1 MANLEWKNVSSQLG
15 DYSNAGAVAI
25 DATQY
30 AGTALKDAMLGL
42 AKLYQDKKQSDALQ
56 YLSSVRDPNNPTQ
69 FTKYIDQTIGAS
81 TGVGTDF
88 LKYLGDDYRN
98 LQGALLDAENL
109 RIQKEQ
115 GKEAQ
120 NAVDRALADANI
132 AGVKRA
138 NAALEALNLRTD
150 ARTYGDVDPLLNS
163 AAQRA
168 VQGARAAQIKAK
180 LAEQERAQIQQDM
193 RYPVAMMYLNYA
205 GDVSSDT
212 AEGKA
217 TWANIHKVVIPQIAQ
232 RYGITETMAYNI
244 AMQGQKD
251 AEAMKASGF
260 RPTPDSP
267 LQMTLAGSTLDLYGN
282 EGTFSIPID
291 ARAAFQVPEARAA
304 AQQVVAQGGT
314 PEQAAQVAVQTAQQV
329 KAQEQAEQVI
339 QEQIQAQQAQ
349 QVVQQAQAAQQVQQA
364 SAQQAV
370 QQQVAQQVAT
380 QQAAQ
385 EVDNA
390 AKQAIARQQTGTPL
404 MSAINSS
411 RATMSQVPAPISL
424 APDQLAKVVQG
435 KVPITSKTAQTEPT
449 TETVD
454 STIEQALPAQKKTVL
469 SDRETARVE
478 AQIQDLIAEQPEIF
492 RAGLEDYYRKVY
504 IEGEDPDKAGQQLRK
519 KFEKID
525 YDGKLPGG
533 FTAFADKVIED
544 SKKSPFIRS
553 LTNDFSFFDT
563 ITSPFT
569 TVSQALLNSGKYPSL
584 PERDYSEVPYDQ
596 LSQKNKD
603 FLRNTEGKSLDS
615 TNPLAMFALSNLPSA
630 NGFFDAGA
638 LANNLV
644 TEERRAQ
651 AKRNED
657 LDEKTYQ
664 EAEKYLPP
672 EERKQLEL
680 TRGQERVKNSYGNLL
695 ITSSELNNSIANAA
709 VDPQSQAKLSA
720 SFTRAKAAYGDIR
733 KNVDAFTRNTIE
745 AQGGNPNKN
754 VVEVLTNV
762 IADTSGFTNT
772 TTESTFSMVPGA
784 DGKPITEEELLNIGG
799 TDLINRWAKDK
810 EFSDDEI
817 FLMTQKFEDLTKRF
831 YKDLAVNPT
840 NGWDKK
846 AFAGAKK
853 LALACIDAATETNG
867 SFKRFFWADNHD
879 YLGAVAD
886 EQANLISNALNDP
899 RTQLKENLIKFSQVN
914 AQIAKSQS
922 YYEAMRK
929 AADAAY
935 NAQVQ
940 AQIRGATPGA
950 VAYVQ
955 ETKDTYNRA
964 RKNFMDTNNSI
975 LGLIANVH

>member
-1 MANLEWKNVSSQLG
+1 MANLEWKDVSSQLG

-30 AGTALKDAMLGL
+30 AGTAIKDAMTAL

-56 YLSSVRDPNNPTQ
+56 YLSSVRDPNKPNE
-69 FTKYIDQTIGAS
+69 FNKYIDQVIGAS
-81 TGVGTDF
+81 TGVGSEF
-88 LKYLGDDYRN
+88 LQYLGGDYRN

-109 RIQKEQ
+109 RIQKEA

-132 AGVKRA
+132 AGIKRA

-168 VQGARAAQIKAK
+168 VQGARAAQVRAQTAQ
-180 LAEQERAQIQQDM
+180 LERAQLLQDIQYAVN
-193 RYPVAMMYLNYA
+193 RAALNA
-205 GDVSSDT
+205 VGDVPLDT
-212 AEGKA
+212 QEGRA
-217 TWANIHKVVIPQIAQ
+217 TWAQWETSMVPQIA
-232 RYGITETMAYNI
+232 RIPGVSESMAY
-244 AMQGQKD
+244 ASLMQARKD
-251 AEAMKASGF
+251 VTDMKANGY
-260 RPTPDSP
+260 RAIPDSP
-267 LQMTLAGSTLDLYGN
+267 LKYDLTGSTFDIYGN
-282 EGTFSIPID
+282 ETPFSVPID
-291 ARAAFQVPEARAA
+291 TTTAFQIPEARAA

-314 PEQAAQVAVQTAQQV
+314 PEQAVQTAVQVAQQV
-329 KAQEQAEQVI
+329 KAEERAEQLIQEQAQV
-339 QEQIQAQQAQ
+339 QQAQAVQAQAVQQAQTQ
-349 QVVQQAQAAQQVQQA
+349 QVVQQARA
-364 SAQQAV
+364 
-370 QQQVAQQVAT
+370 

-390 AKQAIARQQTGTPL
+390 AKQAIAAQRVGTPL

-411 RATMSQVPAPISL
+411 RTTLPQVSTSRDYL
-424 APDQLAKVVQG
+424 APAEATQG
-435 KVPITSKTAQTEPT
+435 IVPMPLKTAQTEPAA
-449 TETVD
+449 ETVD
-454 STIEQALPAQKKTVL
+454 STIEQTLPAQKKTIL

-478 AQIQDLIAEQPEIF
+478 AQIQDLVAEQPEIF

-525 YDGKLPGG
+525 YDGKIPGG

-553 LTNDFSFFDT
+553 LTDDFSFFDA

-569 TVSQALLNSGKYPSL
+569 TVFQAFLKSGKYPSL
-584 PERDYSEVPYDQ
+584 PEKRDYSEVPYDQ

-603 FLRNTEGKSLDS
+603 FLRNTEGVSADPTSIS
-615 TNPLAMFALSNLPSA
+615 TMLAYAPISPYGSYNT
-630 NGFFDAGA
+630 AGA
-638 LANNLV
+638 LANLQ
-644 TEERRAQ
+644 TEEDRAR

-657 LDEKTYQ
+657 LDEKTLR

-672 EERKQLEL
+672 EERKQLKL
-680 TRGQERVKNSYGNLL
+680 TRGQERVKASYDNLL
-695 ITSSELNNSIANAA
+695 ITSSELNNSTANAA
-709 VDPQSQAKLSA
+709 VDPQSQAKLGA

-733 KNVDAFTRNTIE
+733 KNVESLTRNTIE

-772 TTESTFSMVPGA
+772 TTESTFSMVPGT
-784 DGKPITEEELLNIGG
+784 DGKPITEEELLNIGDK
-799 TDLINRWAKDK
+799 DLINRWAKDK
-810 EFSDDEI
+810 EFSDEEI
-817 FLMTQKFEDLTKRF
+817 FLMTEKFEDLTKKF

-899 RTQLKENLIKFSQVN
+899 ETQLKENLIKFSQVN

-950 VAYVQ
+950 LVYVQ
-955 ETKDTYNRA
+955 ETKNTYNRA